1 MFNLKAPCKD
11 CPFRNDKT
19 HQKGWLGAE
28 RAEEIYENIAN
39 QDGFFSCH
47 KTIDYDNPTEGLQK
61 GNNFCAGALILLKHT
76 QECFNNRNYR
86 FAMMLNMIDENTF
99 DMTSPVFKSKDEF
112 VKWHGDQ

>member
-11 CPFRNDKT
+11 CPFRNDRPEL
-19 HQKGWLGAE
+19 KGWLSEG

-61 GNNFCAGALILLKHT
+61 GNNFCAGAIALLEKT
-76 QECFNNRNYR
+76 KANRANRNLRIAYLLG
-86 FAMMLNMIDENTF
+86 FLKEGVTDGANVF
-99 DMTSPVFKSKDEF
+99 DTSDQFI
-112 VKWHGDQ
+112 KWHGNN